1 MSALN
6 YNNEL
11 IFRRRILLVINMS
24 FPDSSSNPII
34 SQIQL
39 LVTSRNSYFH
49 LEKSAKSSKSEPL
62 VSTDWLVDK
71 EEAFYLYSLGP
82 NSASLGQLGK
92 DFNLVTQSSNE

>member
-1 MSALN
+1 M
-6 YNNEL
+6 
-11 IFRRRILLVINMS
+11 LLFFML

-39 LVTSRNSYFH
+39 LVTSPNSFFH